1 MAVSDCVLWR
11 INLTGF
17 LNLSIRSWQMF
28 GFDPRWMRCPL
39 FSFDDEAIGGF
50 KALWEGFLS
59 DL

>member
-28 GFDPRWMRCPL
+28 VFALRWMAFPL
-39 FSFDDEAIGGF
+39 SSLDDEAAGSI
-50 KALWEGFLS
+50 KALS
-59 DL
+59 